1 MAAHLDSF
9 DFGAMPGLAAP
20 MPASRTASLPDA
32 VADQPQPQHS
42 MSSLSAAGKQP
53 IPLACVACRS
63 KHLKCSGGEP
73 CTRCATDG
81 SECSYV
87 KSRRG
92 YKGPRKRTAGDQMG
106 RPSPRESRPDQQACA
121 AGPVATAGVSVSP
134 PEQQHEQS
142 PSFPALEVLTGG
154 DQSSS
159 PDQFG
164 GFAFQSAEAMAV
176 GGQSQVAVAP
186 KLVGHRLG
194 ECGLSNMVCS
204 AFFSFF
210 APAHPFL
217 MPRSYLLDF
226 LCSSNSKRQPHLEM
240 AIQYIGAC
248 YVPQA
253 SPQLMEEA
261 LRYTLFQQNLPR
273 DSFMVQALLL
283 YAIGLKANDRGSMA
297 DDMLSKAIDI
307 ALAIGMN
314 DREFAIRNGCGNRL
328 LEESW
333 RRTWWELYVADGFF
347 AGVSQRTNFRLRD
360 VPTDV
365 PLPCEEV
372 EYASGYVPLSRTLEE
387 YDDSAFAED
396 EVEYSSFAYRID
408 SVRNLGKV
416 LAVTS
421 EDVLDFRAI
430 ETADSCLV
438 NWMLHLPDSK
448 REAISRDGQLDHMVF
463 QAHMITDASTIL
475 LHKPRST
482 LDDYRSADEIRT
494 CVKQC
499 APLVSTQA
507 RETHTAKCAEAARRL
522 SHLVRLPIQPLTRLT
537 PFFTCAVVMAS
548 VVHLCAWSLVPPNG
562 GGGTGSENNNS
573 CAGAGGLLQDCSSE
587 ATAAAA
593 AAVVGMGPDGDAVL
607 KELIRLSMGAL
618 KKLAAQW
625 PLAKTAAGQG
635 EEGGEEVVERGRGG
649 GYIADD

>member
-1 MAAHLDSF
+1 
-9 DFGAMPGLAAP
+9 
-20 MPASRTASLPDA
+20 
-32 VADQPQPQHS
+32 
-42 MSSLSAAGKQP
+42 
-53 IPLACVACRS
+53 
-63 KHLKCSGGEP
+63 
-73 CTRCATDG
+73 
-81 SECSYV
+81 
-87 KSRRG
+87 
-92 YKGPRKRTAGDQMG
+92 
-106 RPSPRESRPDQQACA
+106 
-121 AGPVATAGVSVSP
+121 
-134 PEQQHEQS
+134 
-142 PSFPALEVLTGG
+142 
-154 DQSSS
+154 
-159 PDQFG
+159 
-164 GFAFQSAEAMAV
+164 
-176 GGQSQVAVAP
+176 
-186 KLVGHRLG
+186 
-194 ECGLSNMVCS
+194 
-204 AFFSFF
+204 
-210 APAHPFL
+210 
-217 MPRSYLLDF
+217 
-226 LCSSNSKRQPHLEM
+226 
-240 AIQYIGAC
+240 
-248 YVPQA
+248 
-253 SPQLMEEA
+253 
-261 LRYTLFQQNLPR
+261 
-273 DSFMVQALLL
+273 MVQALLL

-448 REAISRDGQLDHMVF
+448 KEAISRDGQLDHMVF

-522 SHLVRLPIQPLTRLT
+522 SHLVRLPIQPPLTRLT

-548 VVHLCAWSLVPPNG
+548 VVHLCAWSLVPPNY
-562 GGGTGSENNNS
+562 GGTGTGTGSSENNS
-573 CAGAGGLLQDCSSE
+573 CAGGLLQDCSSE
-587 ATAAAA
+587 ATA

-618 KKLAAQW
+618 KTLAAQW
-625 PLAKTAAGQG
+625 PLAKTAAGQVKGVAG
-635 EEGGEEVVERGRGG
+635 ELFRAKREGAGMKDG
-649 GYIADD
+649 